1 MSLIG
6 GVNLSG
12 DIFAYWGGGYEQVGT
27 CINEDENTR
36 VGNPIDIYLQ
46 PDQTRWRNTSTTS
59 MPNKGIFEFE
69 SEYIKLG
76 SVTNQGDGYASKR
89 ISYAPYRSEK
99 GGSIGTGE
107 CYYMW
112 DTRYWGD
119 TVNTRY
125 RIGARSRGYAT
136 YGSDAPRCLCAS
148 FGVSNTS
155 RPYAGS
161 AQVLIG

>member
-1 MSLIG
+1 MEK
-6 GVNLSG
+6 
-12 DIFAYWGGGYEQVGT
+12 Y
-27 CINEDENTR
+27 
-36 VGNPIDIYLQ
+36 
-46 PDQTRWRNTSTTS
+46 
-59 MPNKGIFEFE
+59 KGIFEFE

-89 ISYAPYRSEK
+89 ISYSPYRSEK

-107 CYYMW
+107 CYYTW

-125 RIGARSRGYAT
+125 RIGARSRGNAH
-136 YGSDAPRCLCAS
+136 YGADAPRYLIAS
-148 FGVSNTS
+148 YGVSYTS
-155 RPYAGS
+155 RYHAGS